1 MGGGRGGGGWS
12 ANEIRHGGD
21 LCSPLVYDNV
31 GAERNAGNRLDSFRP
46 VGLSIFETHPSRF
59 EKLKCCHLVVD
70 IRTCYSFVYSN

>member
-1 MGGGRGGGGWS
+1 MGGRGGGGCLAGRS

-46 VGLSIFETHPSRF
+46 VGLSILRRTHPV
-59 EKLKCCHLVVD
+59 LK
-70 IRTCYSFVYSN
+70 N